1 MTAEPTSPA
10 DPTSPA
16 GRLRALLAEPG
27 IDVMQCCADGL
38 SARLI
43 ADAGYRVSF
52 MSGFAVSASRLGL
65 PDAGLISYGEMVDS
79 LRACVAAA
87 PDLPIIA
94 DGDTGYGNAMNVRRT
109 VEGYARAG
117 AAGVM
122 IEDQV
127 APKKCGHTRGKQV
140 VARGEARS
148 RIAAAVEAGRRAGIL
163 VMARTDARATDGL
176 DEALRRIEDFAAE
189 GADILF
195 LEAPENAEEMRAFVA
210 AAGGR
215 PCMANMVHGG
225 RTPVL
230 PPAELARIGYRLA
243 AYPVVLLSAAIAAM
257 QEALTALQPGQA
269 APFPAMP
276 SFEALQAIVGFPEYW
291 AGEARFKAPE

>member
-1 MTAEPTSPA
+1 MTPAE
-10 DPTSPA
+10 
-16 GRLRALLAEPG
+16 RLRGLLAEPG
-27 IDVMQCCADGL
+27 IDVMPCCADGL

-43 ADAGYRVSF
+43 AEAGYRVAF
-52 MSGFAVSASRLGL
+52 MSGFAVSASRLGM
-65 PDAGLISYGEMVDS
+65 PDAGLISYAEMADS
-79 LRACVAAA
+79 LRNCCAAA

-94 DGDTGYGNAMNVRRT
+94 DGDTGYGNAMNVQRT
-109 VEGYARAG
+109 VAGYARAG
-117 AAGVM
+117 AAAVM

-140 VARGEARS
+140 IARDEARAK
-148 RIAAAVEAGRRAGIL
+148 IAAAVEAARRAGIL

-176 DEALRRIEDFAAE
+176 DEALARIEAFVAE

-195 LEAPENAEEMRAFVA
+195 LEAPESADEMRAFIA
-210 AAGGR
+210 AADGR

-225 RTPVL
+225 VTPVL
-230 PPAELARIGYRLA
+230 PPAELGRIGYRLA
-243 AYPVVLLSAAIAAM
+243 AFPVVLLSAAIAAM

-291 AGEARFKAPE
+291 DGERRFKAAD

>member
-1 MTAEPTSPA
+1 MTPAE
-10 DPTSPA
+10 
-16 GRLRALLAEPG
+16 RLRSLLAEPG
-27 IDVMQCCADGL
+27 IDVMPCCADGL

-43 ADAGYRVSF
+43 AEAGYRVAF
-52 MSGFAVSASRLGL
+52 MSGFAVSAHRLGM

-79 LRACVAAA
+79 VRNCCAAA

-94 DGDTGYGNAMNVRRT
+94 DGDTGYGNAMNAQRT
-109 VEGYARAG
+109 VEGYARVG
-117 AAGVM
+117 AAAVM

-140 VARGEARS
+140 IARDEARAKI
-148 RIAAAVEAGRRAGIL
+148 RAAVEAGKRAGIL
-163 VMARTDARATDGL
+163 VMARTDARGTHGI
-176 DEALRRIEDFAAE
+176 DEALRRIEDFVAE
-189 GADILF
+189 GADLLF
-195 LEAPENAEEMRAFVA
+195 LEAPEDDGEMRAFVA
-210 AAGGR
+210 ASGGR

-225 RTPVL
+225 RTPIL
-230 PPAELARIGYRLA
+230 PPAELCRIGYRLA

-276 SFEALQAIVGFPEYW
+276 SFDALQAIVGFPEYW
-291 AGEARFKAPE
+291 DGERRFKAAE